1 MVLLKKFRVTQDL
14 DYVVGHLRYGH
25 KEGIVEVESE
35 DELKEM
41 IKSGKIFNY
50 MDVEIDDYS
59 IEDYDDGDNEVKW
72 EQID

>member
-1 MVLLKKFRVTQDL
+1 MKFRVTQDL
-14 DYVVGHLRYGH
+14 DYVNGFLRYGH

-35 DELKEM
+35 DKLKEM
-41 IKSGKIFNY
+41 IESGKIFDY

-59 IEDYDDGDNEVKW
+59 IEDYDDGDNKVEW

>member
-1 MVLLKKFRVTQDL
+1 MKFRVTQDL
-14 DYVVGHLRYGH
+14 DYVNGFLRYGH

-35 DELKEM
+35 DKLKEM
-41 IKSGKIFNY
+41 IESGKIFNY

-59 IEDYDDGDNEVKW
+59 IEDYDDGGNKIEW

>member
-1 MVLLKKFRVTQDL
+1 MKFRVTQDL
-14 DYVVGHLRYGH
+14 DYVNGFLRYGH

-35 DELKEM
+35 DKLKEM
-41 IKSGKIFNY
+41 IDSGKIFNY

-59 IEDYDDGDNEVKW
+59 IEDYDDGDNEVEW

>member
-1 MVLLKKFRVTQDL
+1 MKFRVTQDL
-14 DYVVGHLRYGH
+14 DYVNGFLRYGH

-35 DELKEM
+35 DKLKEM
-41 IKSGKIFNY
+41 IESGKIFNY

-59 IEDYDDGDNEVKW
+59 IEDYDDGDNKVEW

>member
-1 MVLLKKFRVTQDL
+1 MKFRVTQDL
-14 DYVVGHLRYGH
+14 DYVNGFLRYGH

-35 DELKEM
+35 DKLKEM
-41 IKSGKIFNY
+41 IDSGKIFNY

-59 IEDYDDGDNEVKW
+59 IEDYDDGDNKVEW

>member
-1 MVLLKKFRVTQDL
+1 MKKFRVTQDL
-14 DYVVGHLRYGH
+14 DYVKGYLRYGH

-41 IKSGKIFNY
+41 VETGEIFDY
-50 MDVEIDDYS
+50 MDVKVDDYS
-59 IEDYDDGDNEVKW
+59 IEDYDDGGNKVKW

>member
-1 MVLLKKFRVTQDL
+1 MKFRVTQDL
-14 DYVVGHLRYGH
+14 DYVNGFLRYGH

-35 DELKEM
+35 DKLKEM
-41 IKSGKIFNY
+41 IESGKIFNY

-59 IEDYDDGDNEVKW
+59 IEDYDDGGNKVEW

>member
-1 MVLLKKFRVTQDL
+1 MKFRVTQDL
-14 DYVVGHLRYGH
+14 DYVNGFLRYGH

-35 DELKEM
+35 DKLKEM
-41 IKSGKIFNY
+41 IESGKIFNY

-59 IEDYDDGDNEVKW
+59 IEDYDDGDNEVEW

>member
-1 MVLLKKFRVTQDL
+1 MKFRVTQDL
-14 DYVVGHLRYGH
+14 DYVNGFLRYGH

-41 IKSGKIFNY
+41 IDSGKIFNY
-50 MDVEIDDYS
+50 MSVEVDDYS
-59 IEDYDDGDNEVKW
+59 IEDYDDGGNKVEW